1 MRASGRQSSLL
12 PVAVKTLGMSDAVHK
27 YIVRETVDEPDVL
40 RRLREETATLPRAT
54 MQLSPEQGQFMRWLV
69 ELIGAR
75 TTLEIG
81 AFTGYSAAC
90 VALAM
95 GAEGRVLTCDVS
107 EEWTDI
113 ARRYWREA
121 GVADQIEL
129 RLAPATDTLETLVA
143 EGRSGS
149 FDLAFID
156 ADKESY
162 PRYYELSRD
171 LVRAGGVIAIDN
183 TLWRGKVADPAER
196 DAETEAVRAVTQR
209 VFSDATV
216 SASLVPI
223 GDGLILAR
231 KR

>member
-1 MRASGRQSSLL
+1 
-12 PVAVKTLGMSDAVHK
+12 
-27 YIVRETVDEPDVL
+27 
-40 RRLREETATLPRAT
+40 

-75 TTLEIG
+75 STLEIG

-95 GAEGRVLTCDVS
+95 GADGRLLTCDVS

-129 RLAPATDTLETLVA
+129 RLGQAADTLEALVA
-143 EGRSGS
+143 EDRVGS

-162 PRYYELSRD
+162 PRYYELCYE
-171 LVRAGGVIAIDN
+171 LVRPGGVIAIDN
-183 TLWRGKVADPAER
+183 TLWRGKVADARET
-196 DAETEAVRAVTQR
+196 DAETEAVRALTRR
-209 VFSDATV
+209 VFSHAGV

-231 KR
+231 KRS

>member
-1 MRASGRQSSLL
+1 
-12 PVAVKTLGMSDAVHK
+12 MSDAVHS

-40 RRLREETATLPRAT
+40 RRLREETAKLPRAT

-75 TTLEIG
+75 STLEIG

-95 GAEGRVLTCDVS
+95 GADGRLLTCDVS

-129 RLAPATDTLETLVA
+129 RLGQAADTLEALVA
-143 EGRSGS
+143 EDRVGS

-162 PRYYELSRD
+162 PRYYELCYE
-171 LVRAGGVIAIDN
+171 LVRPGGVIAIDN
-183 TLWRGKVADPAER
+183 TLWRGKVADARET
-196 DAETEAVRAVTQR
+196 DAETEAVRALTRR
-209 VFSDATV
+209 VFSHAGV

-231 KR
+231 KRS